1 MKYDN
6 ISFRSRVE
14 KYAKEKYNEEPEQ
27 LPFNHEDYA
36 VLRHAD
42 TGKWYAVFIVK
53 SRCELGLDGKGE
65 AEIMSVKIPD
75 RMCADFLMQQSGYLR
90 GFPSSKW
97 NWTSV
102 VLDGTVPFE
111 EVCRC
116 LDESYRATIS
126 KTANKKTPLVK
137 RRNDNDHE

>member
-42 TGKWYAVFIVK
+42 TGKWYEVMF
-53 SRCELGLDGKGE
+53 GL
-65 AEIMSVKIPD
+65 
-75 RMCADFLMQQSGYLR
+75 
-90 GFPSSKW
+90 
-97 NWTSV
+97 
-102 VLDGTVPFE
+102 
-111 EVCRC
+111 
-116 LDESYRATIS
+116 
-126 KTANKKTPLVK
+126 
-137 RRNDNDHE
+137 H